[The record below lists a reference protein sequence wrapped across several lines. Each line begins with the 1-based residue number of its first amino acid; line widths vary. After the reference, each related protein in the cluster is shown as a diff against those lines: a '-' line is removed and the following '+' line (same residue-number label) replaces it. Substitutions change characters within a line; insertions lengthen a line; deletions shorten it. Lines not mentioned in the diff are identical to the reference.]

1 MKFSE
6 IISHIKDKQYKQ
18 EFEELY
24 NTLKKK
30 QWIIINKFIIMPKA
44 L

>member
-24 NTLKKK
+24 NTLKR
-30 QWIIINKFIIMPKA
+30 NNG
-44 L
+44 LLSTNS